1 MVAPLKKPQTTK
13 MKLFDFFLSLL
24 FSVCGFLGAFA
35 LSYSMIVDTII
46 QRFDGSLSVY
56 FERNPFAGPALF
68 STSLFVLAFFA
79 LGVLAFVAC
88 VKICKGKLEL

>member
-1 MVAPLKKPQTTK
+1 

-35 LSYSMIVDTII
+35 LAYSMIVETII
-46 QRFDGSLSVY
+46 QRFNGSLSVY

-68 STSLFVLAFFA
+68 SSSLFILAFFA
-79 LGVLAFVAC
+79 LGVFAFVAC
-88 VKICKGKLEL
+88 VKICNGKLEL

>member
-1 MVAPLKKPQTTK
+1 
-13 MKLFDFFLSLL
+13 MKLFDLFLSLL

-35 LSYSMIVDTII
+35 LAYSMIVETII
-46 QRFDGSLSVY
+46 QRFNGSLSVY

-68 STSLFVLAFFA
+68 SSSLFILAFFV